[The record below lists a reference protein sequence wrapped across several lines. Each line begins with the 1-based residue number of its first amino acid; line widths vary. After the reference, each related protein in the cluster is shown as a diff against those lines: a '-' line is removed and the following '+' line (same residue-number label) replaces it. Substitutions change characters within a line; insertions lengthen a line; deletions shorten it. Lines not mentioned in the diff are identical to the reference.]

1 MFVLRHKNM
10 IYVYNELGLMN
21 RAYERAQ
28 KGSEIAYMQSATYVL
43 EMSDEYRDSCRVLKD
58 RYGVFVPQNYHNTE
72 KILKMIKILMDT

>member
-10 IYVYNELGLMN
+10 IYVYHDVHVMN
-21 RAYERAQ
+21 RAYERAS
-28 KGSEIAYMQSATYVL
+28 KGMEHAYIQNATYVL

-58 RYGVFVPQNYHNTE
+58 RYGVFVPHHYHNTE

>member
-21 RAYERAQ
+21 CAYERAQ
-28 KGSEIAYMQSATYVL
+28 KGSEIAYKSATYVL

-58 RYGVFVPQNYHNTE
+58 RYGVFVPHHYHNTE